1 MLLNLRCSS
10 IVCLAGLMLSA
21 SVLAQDKPPA
31 PTPSPAPSPAPAV
44 KAPTDLSGHWSGTW
58 CSHSNGHDGPICGD
72 FRKIDENNYCV
83 HFSGKFWGLF
93 PFEYDV
99 MLTVVERKEDSVT
112 MSGSKNLG
120 LLFGTFSYNATVTET
135 TFNASYCSRKD
146 HGVFHMTRVCRP

>member
-1 MLLNLRCSS
+1 LFVDR
-10 IVCLAGLMLSA
+10 LSRRVDVVRVRVGSGQA
-21 SVLAQDKPPA
+21 TGSHTVTGTVTGSRGESTDRSVRALE
-31 PTPSPAPSPAPAV
+31 
-44 KAPTDLSGHWSGTW
+44 
-58 CSHSNGHDGPICGD
+58 
-72 FRKIDENNYCV
+72 RIDENNYCV